1 MYNNATY
8 EPHRIK
14 PPFKA
19 LARRLYHRAP
29 SFSDPDD
36 DPPFTRLTECPPR
49 PASKPAHAT
58 KKKNQGGSI
67 KQPELVRSDLPF
79 NFRYSYSKTDPAWRP
94 IGFREP
100 TRFSPFGPGRLDR
113 PWDGVAAAAARGEG
127 AGAAATSREE
137 VLGEPLAE
145 EEVAQLVERY
155 RHSDC
160 SRQINLGGFQKLHSF
175 LMLLARKSIVYKIYS
190 DFLDCL
196 ID

>member
-1 MYNNATY
+1 MWHYKYMRKNNVLPTVDTS
-8 EPHRIK
+8 PHEDAIGDKVVKRAAAAVGKGELGRIK

-67 KQPELVRSDLPF
+67 KQPELVRSDLLF

-94 IGFREP
+94 IGFQRD
-100 TRFSPFGPGRLDR
+100 LVDR
-113 PWDGVAAAAARGEG
+113 
-127 AGAAATSREE
+127 
-137 VLGEPLAE
+137 
-145 EEVAQLVERY
+145 
-155 RHSDC
+155 
-160 SRQINLGGFQKLHSF
+160 N
-175 LMLLARKSIVYKIYS
+175 LLATPAYLAWQNNTDTLHTIGVTVLSCYASEGGVVK
-190 DFLDCL
+190 
-196 ID
+196 

>member
-1 MYNNATY
+1 MAEWRLTVKWI
-8 EPHRIK
+8 PLRIK

-94 IGFREP
+94 IGFQRDLVGNTKILE
-100 TRFSPFGPGRLDR
+100 R
-113 PWDGVAAAAARGEG
+113 ARIESHGL
-127 AGAAATSREE
+127 R
-137 VLGEPLAE
+137 
-145 EEVAQLVERY
+145 R
-155 RHSDC
+155 
-160 SRQINLGGFQKLHSF
+160 IFF
-175 LMLLARKSIVYKIYS
+175 
-190 DFLDCL
+190 
-196 ID
+196 